1 MNKKVLLVEKSDAIR
16 TVGENILRQNG
27 YEVIGISDSERAL
40 EVVDYAQ
47 PDLLIVAADLTEKSG
62 RPFYERAQS
71 EPTLNQVPILLLINE
86 DEEKPALSPSSML
99 EKPFDP
105 KDFMGR
111 VQSLLGGKTSTGSGK
126 PSNPLTQA
134 ELDDDFLDAALGLD
148 GLDVVESEVM
158 DKTTHKRK
166 QNKRQAQ
173 EKMLGL
179 DHEVDDSE
187 MADSGKVVESLM
199 IHDED
204 SSDIDRKHEQ
214 KKKTE
219 DLTAS
224 SKLEILDD
232 QFGIQDLNAG
242 SSLGGQQHG
251 DHDYNWFIN
260 EMQRDAQGKPVAD
273 DAGELSFEDPS
284 TAVDPITPPPSSE
297 SHKAKNS
304 QEVDKFIDEFK
315 KEVEK
320 FDEIDDALIPD
331 TSTNSSKASASKM
344 DWEDTI
350 DNLTA
355 DKVALFT
362 RQLAY
367 DLAEKLALRIAA
379 KIDPDKLLNLIKAE
393 VIARAQQEKDKI
405 KRQ

>member
-1 MNKKVLLVEKSDAIR
+1 MNKKVLLVESSDAIR

-47 PDLLIVAADLTEKSG
+47 PDLMIIAADLKEKNGS
-62 RPFYERAQS
+62 PFYERAQS
-71 EPTLNQVPILLLINE
+71 EPSLNQVPILLLINE
-86 DEEKPALSPSSML
+86 DEEKPALSPKTML

-111 VQSLLGGKTSTGSGK
+111 VQSLLGGSGSSDSGK
-126 PSNPLTQA
+126 PANPLNQA
-134 ELDDDFLDAALGLD
+134 DLDDDFLDAALGLD

-158 DKTTHKRK
+158 DKTTNKRK
-166 QNKRQAQ
+166 SLKKKTQ
-173 EKMLGL
+173 EKMVGF
-179 DHEVDDSE
+179 DHEVDE
-187 MADSGKVVESLM
+187 EGMADSGKVVESLM
-199 IHDED
+199 IRDED
-204 SSDIDRKHEQ
+204 SSDIDRKQEQ
-214 KKKTE
+214 KKKAE

-242 SSLGGQQHG
+242 SAVGSQQHG

-260 EMQRDAQGKPVAD
+260 EMQREAQGKPTAD

-284 TAVDPITPPPSSE
+284 TSVDPITPNPSSD
-297 SHKAKNS
+297 SSKARNS

-331 TSTNSSKASASKM
+331 TSASDKSGRSPKM
-344 DWEDTI
+344 DWEDSI
-350 DNLTA
+350 ENLTP

-367 DLAEKLALRIAA
+367 DLAEKLAIRIAA
-379 KIDPDKLLNLIKAE
+379 KIDPEKLLNLIKAE
-393 VIARAQQEKDKI
+393 VIARAQQEKDQI